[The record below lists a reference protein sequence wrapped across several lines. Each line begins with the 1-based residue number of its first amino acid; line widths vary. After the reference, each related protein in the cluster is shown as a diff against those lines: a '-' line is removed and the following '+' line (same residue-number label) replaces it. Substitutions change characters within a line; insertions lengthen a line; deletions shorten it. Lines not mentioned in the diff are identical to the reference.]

1 MEVSLH
7 LNMYDFGFTIKSDF
21 FYSTSIIFFLI
32 GHIGEA
38 VPEGE
43 KVSVKAEIVIFL

>member
-7 LNMYDFGFTIKSDF
+7 LNMYEFWFYNKKWL